1 MFRGCLVLL
10 LKRIVDIN
18 FETCIISK
26 FDLVWLF
33 RLTKCYDIGVGCSL
47 LPFFF
52 FFFFYLWNYVYCKN
66 EINLVYCYGLCCIS
80 FIKDKVKVNQ
90 RKVGKPCDTCP
101 LFFYIILWGK
111 GK

>member
-18 FETCIISK
+18 FETCIIRK
-26 FDLVWLF
+26 LGLVWLF

-47 LPFFF
+47 LFLFFTCGTMSIVKMK
-52 FFFFYLWNYVYCKN
+52 LIQC
-66 EINLVYCYGLCCIS
+66 IILGLCYGLCCIS

-90 RKVGKPCDTCP
+90 REVGKPCDTCP